1 MYQLTPG
8 QTRWLKI
15 LHLLFAAAWVGG
27 AFALV
32 LGQYAKAS
40 LVDAEDQYAFIACL
54 KLIDDAVI
62 IPGALG
68 SLATG
73 LLYSLFTQWGFVKYR
88 WVAVKWVLTVALILF
103 GTFYLG
109 PWLNGMADISRA
121 ERALA
126 AADATYLHCQSMNM
140 LWGPVQLLLTIGL
153 LAISVLKPWRKKPE

>member
-15 LHLLFAAAWVGG
+15 AHLLFASAWVGG
-27 AFALV
+27 ALSLV
-32 LGQYAKAS
+32 LVQYFKAS
-40 LVDAEDQYAFIACL
+40 LAAAEDQYAVVACL
-54 KLIDDAVI
+54 KFIDDAVI

-73 LLYSLFTQWGFVKYR
+73 LLYSLLTPWGFAKYR

-103 GTFYLG
+103 GTFFLG
-109 PWLNGMADISRA
+109 PWINGMAAISQA

-126 AADATYLHCQSMNM
+126 AGNATYRYYQTMNM
-140 LWGPVQLLLTIGL
+140 LWGPVQLLITIGL
-153 LAISVLKPWRKKPE
+153 IVTSVLKPWRKKN